1 MLTPCTT
8 CSWVRIFFR
17 RSTRGT
23 RLRRDTIGDFKKQY
37 PDAKVIA
44 VDEAIKK
51 KEKDGLKFDGGMS
64 SCADCMPACITFAL
78 SQAWGA
84 DPPDTKY
91 GFENDVSVVYRLA
104 HQYVRVTDYVLD
116 SALVCSNCMRV
127 VHTLANSLPPVTS
140 RGSRTRTSRSSTLLR
155 SH

>member
-1 MLTPCTT
+1 MFLGAYLLSAFNPRHAFTQD
-8 CSWVRIFFR
+8 S
-17 RSTRGT
+17 
-23 RLRRDTIGDFKKQY
+23 IGDFKKQY

-78 SQAWGA
+78 SKAWGA

-91 GFENDVSVVYRLA
+91 GFENDVSIAHRLA
-104 HQYVRVTDYVLD
+104 LQCVRVTDYVLD
-116 SALVCSNCMRV
+116 SALVNSNCMR
-127 VHTLANSLPPVTS
+127 VHTLANSLSPVTS
-140 RGSRTRTSRSSTLLR
+140 LGSRTRMSRSSTLLR